1 MKRNSISHLAISKYL
16 WDVQENIMK
25 KHGYSFDQSYNV
37 LHPLSYYINTGRASA
52 EFLHNVRHVKP
63 YVMARVLTKGYE
75 HGTVDECIAAFKKKV
90 EDTMKKLV
98 DKSTDNVLQ

>member
-1 MKRNSISHLAISKYL
+1 MERKSIWNMVIDRYL
-16 WDVQENIMK
+16 WDVQHNIIN

-37 LHPLSYYINTGRASA
+37 LYPLSYYINTGRAST
-52 EFLHNVRHVKP
+52 EFLHNMQFVKP
-63 YVMARVLTKGYE
+63 YVMARILVKGYE

-98 DKSTDNVLQ
+98 DKSTVNVLQ

>member
-1 MKRNSISHLAISKYL
+1 MRRNSISYLVIDKYL
-16 WDVQENIMK
+16 WDVRENIIK
-25 KHGYSFDQSYNV
+25 KHGYGFDQSYNV
-37 LHPLSYYINTGRASA
+37 LYPLSYYINTSRASA
-52 EFLHNVRHVKP
+52 EFLHNVQYVKP
-63 YVMARVLTKGYE
+63 YVMARILTKGYE

>member
-1 MKRNSISHLAISKYL
+1 MAINKYL
-16 WDVQENIMK
+16 WDVQDNIMK

-37 LHPLSYYINTGRASA
+37 LYPLSYYINTGRASA
-52 EFLHNVRHVKP
+52 EFLHNVQHVKP

-90 EDTMKKLV
+90 EGTMKKLV

>member
-1 MKRNSISHLAISKYL
+1 MKRNSISHLAIDKYL

-25 KHGYSFDQSYNV
+25 KHGYGFDQSYNV
-37 LHPLSYYINTGRASA
+37 LYPLSYYINTGRAST
-52 EFLHNVRHVKP
+52 EFLHNMQFVKP
-63 YVMARVLTKGYE
+63 YVIARILVKGYE

>member
-1 MKRNSISHLAISKYL
+1 MERNSISHLAINKYL
-16 WDVQENIMK
+16 WDVQDNIMK

-37 LHPLSYYINTGRASA
+37 LYPLSYYINTGRASA
-52 EFLHNVRHVKP
+52 EFLHNVQHVKP
-63 YVMARVLTKGYE
+63 YVMARTLAKGYE

-98 DKSTDNVLQ
+98 DKSTVNVLQ

>member
-1 MKRNSISHLAISKYL
+1 MKRNSISHLVIDKYL
-16 WDVQENIMK
+16 WNVQENIIK

-37 LHPLSYYINTGRASA
+37 LYPLSYYINTGRASA
-52 EFLHNVRHVKP
+52 EFLHNVQYVKP
-63 YVMARVLTKGYE
+63 YVMARILVKGYE

-98 DKSTDNVLQ
+98 DKSTDNGLQ